1 MAKNDTS
8 YKFHFHKPH
17 RSWRKGKAPPTV
29 SYQACIQV
37 PNLCIAKTQLNI
49 SHRRLEVDIHV
60 LKLKINAMKAENMH
74 LKHNHKLLEDKLC
87 NFKNDGEK
95 SNRKALYCTGL
106 NSYEIL
112 NVLYQFF
119 KPYMTAFLLLNKSYY
134 A

>member
-1 MAKNDTS
+1 
-8 YKFHFHKPH
+8 
-17 RSWRKGKAPPTV
+17 
-29 SYQACIQV
+29 
-37 PNLCIAKTQLNI
+37 
-49 SHRRLEVDIHV
+49 
-60 LKLKINAMKAENMH
+60 MKAENMH

-119 KPYMTAFLLLNKSYY
+119 KPYMAAFLLLNKSYY